1 MTDRGQQLGQNVDS
15 YRLNDLTITIDKQGA
30 NRYTKAS
37 YPVRYGK
44 FCEIKTPQYLF
55 QYNLNGEIK
64 TIRGLNSNW
73 NHPAEWLKRTDAN
86 DWVFYS
92 MGRYHRLFS
101 FLGEYYLP
109 CLSYPSNSL
118 WQYNPFKDVT
128 VRKALAAGSRLAADL
143 RPILVNGIPFKIK
156 DFLERILRHDPNT
169 LSLKTKSLHQI
180 IASPV
185 SVLPPDTRHVD
196 YEVIPL
202 MVADGC
208 LYQCG
213 FCCVK
218 SRRSFRPRSE
228 ANIRRQ
234 IRRLKAFYGANLS
247 NYNALFLG
255 NHDALAAGW
264 DLIGMAAAEAYEIF
278 DFERSNIKNP
288 ALFLFGSADSLLN
301 AADKLFDALNRL
313 PFYTYINI
321 GLESADAATLAQINK
336 PLEPAKIKDAFQK
349 MLDINR
355 RYLNIEITANFLLG
369 DRLAPGHYA
378 ALIGLIRSG
387 LDRFFSKG
395 AIYLSPL
402 NGNRNRS
409 ALLRQFVD
417 IKNKS
422 RLPAYLYLIQRL

>member
-1 MTDRGQQLGQNVDS
+1 LDS
-15 YRLNDLTITIDKQGA
+15 YRINDLKITIDKQGA
-30 NRYTKAS
+30 YRYTKAS
-37 YPVRYGK
+37 YPIRYGR

-73 NHPAEWLKRTDAN
+73 THPAEWLKRTDAN

-118 WQYNPFKDVT
+118 WQYNPFEET
-128 VRKALAAGSRLAADL
+128 PVRNALAAGSRLAADL
-143 RPILVNGIPFKIK
+143 RPIRANGIPLKIK
-156 DFLERILRHDPNT
+156 DFLERVLRHDTDT
-169 LSLKTKSLHQI
+169 LSLKTKNRHQI
-180 IASPV
+180 IGGPV

-218 SRRSFRPRSE
+218 SRRSFRRRPE

-234 IRRLKAFYGANLS
+234 ARKLKAFYGANLS

-264 DLIGMAAAEAYEIF
+264 DPIGMAALEAYEIF
-278 DFERSNIKNP
+278 NFERSNIKNP
-288 ALFLFGSADSLLN
+288 ALFLFGSADSLLD
-301 AADKLFDALNRL
+301 AADKLFDALNRI

-378 ALIGLIRSG
+378 ALIELIRSG
-387 LDRFFSKG
+387 LDRFYSKG

-402 NGNRNRS
+402 NTSRNRE
-409 ALLRQFVD
+409 ALLQRFVE

>member
-1 MTDRGQQLGQNVDS
+1 MGNLEVTVDR
-15 YRLNDLTITIDKQGA
+15 QGA
-30 NRYTKAS
+30 DRFTKAS
-37 YPVRYGK
+37 YPVRYGR
-44 FCEIKTPQYLF
+44 FCEIKTEDYLF
-55 QYNLNGEIK
+55 EYNLNGEIK
-64 TIRGLNSNW
+64 IIRGLNSNW
-73 NHPAEWLKRTDAN
+73 PHPAEWLKRTDAN

-92 MGRYHRLFS
+92 LGRYHRLFS

-109 CLSYPSNSL
+109 CLSYPSNSP
-118 WQYNPFKDVT
+118 WEYNPFGDLT
-128 VRKALAAGSRLAADL
+128 VQKALAAGSRLQVDL
-143 RPILVNGIPFKIK
+143 RPILANGVPFKIK
-156 DFLERILRHDPNT
+156 DFLIRILRHDTTT
-169 LSLKTKSLHQI
+169 LSLKSKKLHQI
-180 IASPV
+180 IGGPV

-208 LYQCG
+208 LYHCG

-218 SRRSFRPRSE
+218 SRRSFHRRPE
-228 ANIRRQ
+228 ADIRRQ
-234 IRRLKAFYGANLS
+234 VRQLKAFYGANLS

-264 DLIGMAAAEAYEIF
+264 DPIGIAALEAYEIF

-301 AADKLFDALNRL
+301 AADKLFEALNRI

-321 GLESADAATLAQINK
+321 GLESADAATLAHINK

-378 ALIGLIRSG
+378 ALIELIRSG
-387 LDRFFSKG
+387 LDRFYSKG

-402 NGNRNRS
+402 NTSHKRE
-409 ALLRQFVD
+409 ALLQRFVE

>member
-1 MTDRGQQLGQNVDS
+1 MDS
-15 YRLNDLTITIDKQGA
+15 YRLNDLKITIDKQGA

-37 YPVRYGK
+37 YPVRYGR
-44 FCEIKTPQYLF
+44 FCEVKTPQYLF
-55 QYNLNGEIK
+55 QYNLSGEIK
-64 TIRGLNSNW
+64 TIRGLNRNW
-73 NHPAEWLKRTDAN
+73 PHPAEWLKRTDAN

-92 MGRYHRLFS
+92 AARYHRLFS

-118 WQYNPFKDVT
+118 WEYNPFDDFT
-128 VRKALAAGSRLAADL
+128 IQNALAAGSRLEADL
-143 RPILVNGIPFKIK
+143 RPLLANGVPFKIK
-156 DFLERILRHDPNT
+156 DFVGRISRHDLNT
-169 LSLKTKSLHQI
+169 LSLKPEKLHQI
-180 IASPV
+180 IGGPV

-208 LYQCG
+208 LYHCD

-218 SRRSFRPRSE
+218 SNRSFHRRSE

-234 IRRLKAFYGANLS
+234 IRRLKSFYGADLG

-264 DLIGMAAAEAYEIF
+264 EAIGMSAVEAYKAF
-278 DFERSNIKNP
+278 DFEKSNIKNP
-288 ALFLFGSADSLLN
+288 GLFLFGSADSLLN
-301 AADKLFDALNRL
+301 AGDKLFEALNRV

-321 GLESADAATLAQINK
+321 GLESADAATLAHINK
-336 PLEPAKIKDAFQK
+336 PIELNKIKDAFQK
-349 MLDINR
+349 MLDLNR

-369 DRLAPGHYA
+369 DRLAPEHYTA
-378 ALIGLIRSG
+378 IIELSRNCLG
-387 LDRFFSKG
+387 RFYSKG
-395 AIYLSPL
+395 GIYLSPL
-402 NGNRNRS
+402 NNSRNRK
-409 ALLRQFVD
+409 ALLRQFVE